1 LTIQRRP
8 VPTVNEGAMKGGT
21 TDRWCC
27 A

>member
-8 VPTVNEGAMKGGT
+8 TPTVNGWAMKGGT